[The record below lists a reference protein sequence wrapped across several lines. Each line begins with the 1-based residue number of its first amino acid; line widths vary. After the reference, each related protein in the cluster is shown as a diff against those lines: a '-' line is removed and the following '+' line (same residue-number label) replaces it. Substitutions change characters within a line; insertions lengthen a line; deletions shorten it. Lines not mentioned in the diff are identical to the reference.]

1 MEDLRKLIDLNK
13 KFSKGR
19 DVIDE
24 IAKAKKGGDEGLLG
38 KQSDG
43 LQHLGELLLFDSD
56 I

>member
-1 MEDLRKLIDLNK
+1 MIQDNEELKKKVQTSMEDLRKLIDLNK

-38 KQSDG
+38 K
-43 LQHLGELLLFDSD
+43 
-56 I
+56 